1 MAEDG
6 RGWKRKKEEAG
17 GWKEEAGGGRRKQG
31 RQRKIGKR
39 GWLCAL
45 GAEHV
50 AERKM
55 GNFGSYL
62 LWIGLPLD
70 KTSFG

>member
-1 MAEDG
+1 MGEDG
-6 RGWKRKKEEAG
+6 RGWKRMAEEAG
-17 GWKEEAGGGRRKQG
+17 G
-31 RQRKIGKR
+31 R

-55 GNFGSYL
+55 GNCGSYL